1 MVIAKVIAIRT
12 PPTYDIVRRK
22 LPQNDTERERERER
36 ARERRG
42 NKEKE
47 RASWMPNDMVTAGK
61 RAP

>member
-36 ARERRG
+36 ERRG
-42 NKEKE
+42 NKERE
-47 RASWMPNDMVTAGK
+47 RASWMPNDMVTAGN

>member
-36 ARERRG
+36 DEEIKKKSERVG
-42 NKEKE
+42 CQMI
-47 RASWMPNDMVTAGK
+47 W
-61 RAP
+61 